1 MQIELECHTVVFVL
15 SGDGILGVITPE
27 AGRQR
32 VTLPIVYGQT
42 VALRAEKP
50 YLLHG
55 VDWEEEDEDGY
66 AW

>member
-1 MQIELECHTVVFVL
+1 MQIDLECHEVVFVL
-15 SGDGILGVITPE
+15 SGYGILGVITPE
-27 AGRQR
+27 VGRQI

-42 VALRAEKP
+42 VVLHAEKP

-55 VDWEEEDEDGY
+55 VDWEEEDEDGN